1 MLKRILIAS
10 FALTSSLASLAIA
23 TGASAQ
29 DRTITV
35 ASTTS
40 TEQSGLFSQL
50 LPKFTAATGIGVKVV
65 RSAPARRS
73 TSAGAAM
80 PTWCSFTTRSRK
92 RNSSPRVLA

>member
-10 FALTSSLASLAIA
+10 LALTSSLASLAIA

-40 TEQSGLFSQL
+40 TEQSGLFGQL
-50 LPKFTAATGIGVKVV
+50 LPKFTAATGIG
-65 RSAPARRS
+65 
-73 TSAGAAM
+73 TG
-80 PTWCSFTTRSRK
+80 
-92 RNSSPRVLA
+92 